1 MAELH
6 IPVLLNEVINGLNI
20 KKNGTYL
27 DLTLGRGG
35 HSRKILENL
44 GDKGQL
50 ISLDQ
55 DQEAI
60 DYVKN
65 TLGLEYPNLTIVKS
79 NFKDVDNVLKN
90 LNILDVDGVML
101 DLGVSSPQFD
111 EGERGFS
118 YKADAPLD
126 MRMDKSSAL
135 TAEEIVNTYSISDLT
150 RVIRDYGEDKFAY
163 QITKNIIKHRDV
175 APIKTTGELVE
186 IIKESKPDKE
196 LRKKGHPAKQ
206 TFQALRIEVNNE
218 LNVLSIV
225 LNKLSK
231 LIKKAG
237 RICVI
242 TFQPLEDKIV
252 KEKFKELCVVEGDRM
267 NFNINDKVATF
278 KQVSKKPITPNEEE
292 IATNNRSRTAKLRII
307 EKI

>member
-90 LNILDVDGVML
+90 LNILDIDGVML

-126 MRMDKSSAL
+126 MRMDKSSVL

>member
-6 IPVLLNEVINGLNI
+6 IPVLLNEVIKGLNI
-20 KKNGTYL
+20 KKDGTYL

-44 GDKGQL
+44 GVKGQL

-79 NFKDVDNVLKN
+79 NFKDIDNVLKN
-90 LNILDVDGVML
+90 LNIMDVDGVML

-111 EGERGFS
+111 EGDRGFS

-163 QITKNIIKHRDV
+163 QITKNIIRHRDI

-278 KQVSKKPITPNEEE
+278 KQVSKKPIAPNEEE
-292 IATNNRSRTAKLRII
+292 ISTNNRSRTAKLRII

>member
-6 IPVLLNEVINGLNI
+6 IPVLLNEVIKGLNI
-20 KKNGTYL
+20 KKDGTYL

-44 GDKGQL
+44 GEKGQL

-79 NFKDVDNVLKN
+79 NFKDIDNVLKN
-90 LNILDVDGVML
+90 LNIMDVDGVML

-111 EGERGFS
+111 EGDRGFS

-163 QITKNIIKHRDV
+163 QITKNIIRHRDI

-278 KQVSKKPITPNEEE
+278 KQVSKKPIAPNEEE
-292 IATNNRSRTAKLRII
+292 ISTNNRSRTAKLRII

>member
-6 IPVLLNEVINGLNI
+6 IPVLLNEVIKGLNI
-20 KKNGTYL
+20 KKDGTYL

-44 GDKGQL
+44 GEKGQL

-79 NFKDVDNVLKN
+79 NFKDIDNVLKN
-90 LNILDVDGVML
+90 LNIMDVDGVML

-111 EGERGFS
+111 EGDRGFS

-163 QITKNIIKHRDV
+163 QITKNIIRHRD
-175 APIKTTGELVE
+175 
-186 IIKESKPDKE
+186 
-196 LRKKGHPAKQ
+196 
-206 TFQALRIEVNNE
+206 
-218 LNVLSIV
+218 
-225 LNKLSK
+225 
-231 LIKKAG
+231 
-237 RICVI
+237 
-242 TFQPLEDKIV
+242 
-252 KEKFKELCVVEGDRM
+252 
-267 NFNINDKVATF
+267 
-278 KQVSKKPITPNEEE
+278 
-292 IATNNRSRTAKLRII
+292 
-307 EKI
+307 